1 MLPAGLIGVIIV
13 AAGFR
18 EAARKRFQG
27 TALRGLPLRS

>member
-1 MLPAGLIGVIIV
+1 MMLLAGLLGVVIV

-27 TALRGLPLRS
+27 TAIKVLPP